1 MRCLEPLRISS
12 KFWILLLLPLGVWAQ
27 VTITLHSHAKWHR
40 GLSLGEIADISSEDK
55 RVVQFLKG
63 LQIPSQAAADGRVE
77 RSEVVELLR
86 SHMID
91 PKRVRVGGGPLLLF
105 TQASTLTKERLEK
118 AIEAYV
124 RQNYPE
130 VKIERVLLNFKKMA
144 LPEGEYRLAIFTS
157 SKTPSRLYLD
167 MRIHSG
173 GELLRRVHPTVLV
186 TTYLKVPVAVRTI
199 QRGQI
204 IGPEDIR
211 WERRALRGSLS
222 RYPKIGEVIGAVA
235 KRKIEAGRLLTRS
248 AIELDYAVKKRRN
261 VKIVYQ
267 KGAIRIELL
276 GLALQNGRVGDIVR
290 VKNLSS
296 NKVLRCKVLQNGVVG
311 YLY

>member
-12 KFWILLLLPLGVWAQ
+12 RFWILLLLPLGVWAQ

-40 GLSLGEIADISSEDK
+40 GLSLGEIADISSKD
-55 RVVQFLKG
+55 RQIVQFLKA
-63 LQIPSQAAADGRVE
+63 LQVPEQMAADGRVE
-77 RSEVVELLR
+77 RSEVVRLLR

-105 TQASTLTKERLEK
+105 TQASTLTKERLVE
-118 AIEAYV
+118 AIEGYV

-130 VKIERVLLNFKKMA
+130 VKIQRVLLSFKKMA
-144 LPEGEYRLAIFTS
+144 LPHGEYRLQISTS
-157 SKTPSRLYLD
+157 SKTPSHLYLD
-167 MRIHSG
+167 VDIYSG
-173 GELLRRVHPTVLV
+173 GELVRQVHPTLLV
-186 TTYLKVPVAVRTI
+186 TTYAKVPVAVRTI
-199 QRGQI
+199 ARGQI

-211 WERRALRGSLS
+211 WERRPVRGSVA
-222 RYPKIGEVIGAVA
+222 RYAKPSEVVGAVA
-235 KRKIEAGRLLTRS
+235 KRTIQAGRLLTRS
-248 AIELDYAVKKRRN
+248 AIEPDYAVKKRRN